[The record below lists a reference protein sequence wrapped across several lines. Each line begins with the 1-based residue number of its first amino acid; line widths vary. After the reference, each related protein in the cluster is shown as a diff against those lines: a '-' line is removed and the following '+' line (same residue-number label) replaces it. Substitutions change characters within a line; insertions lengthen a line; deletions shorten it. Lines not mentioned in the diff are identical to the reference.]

1 MTEAICPA
9 ASSWVEGAMRQE
21 ILLLLRFFLLF
32 RLYSIHDVIICNL
45 QCLAPLFEKVNFVLY
60 PFGLLPWL
68 SILVEILSL
77 DLDTFVSRIGTKL
90 AILAFSTIFRC
101 GRRPAAL
108 LLSLA
113 CLLSRRRHDQ
123 DTANMVSFS

>member
-1 MTEAICPA
+1 MFLAVTLFLKLRFAVTEAICPA

-45 QCLAPLFEKVNFVLY
+45 HCLAPLFVRKLTLSS

-77 DLDTFVSRIGTKL
+77 DLDTFISRIRDISSIT
-90 AILAFSTIFRC
+90 
-101 GRRPAAL
+101 L
-108 LLSLA
+108 LRSFFVAGLNF
-113 CLLSRRRHDQ
+113 C
-123 DTANMVSFS
+123 DTGVFHHFQVW

>member
-1 MTEAICPA
+1 MFSA
-9 ASSWVEGAMRQE
+9 
-21 ILLLLRFFLLF
+21 F
-32 RLYSIHDVIICNL
+32 
-45 QCLAPLFEKVNFVLY
+45 KVNFVLY
-60 PFGLLPWL
+60 LFGLLPWL

-77 DLDTFVSRIGTKL
+77 DLDTFVSRIVNESVAELLCSRTKL
-90 AILAFSTIFRC
+90 AILILAFSTIFRC

>member
-1 MTEAICPA
+1 MFSA
-9 ASSWVEGAMRQE
+9 
-21 ILLLLRFFLLF
+21 F
-32 RLYSIHDVIICNL
+32 
-45 QCLAPLFEKVNFVLY
+45 KVNFVLY
-60 PFGLLPWL
+60 LFGLLPWL

-77 DLDTFVSRIGTKL
+77 DLDTFVSRIVNESVAELLCSRTKL